1 MSKIVSPYRN
11 IKQHT
16 RISLEPYHM
25 NSDIRNNMKLV
36 LKKKVEKKCNKNGF
50 IDEVFKIL
58 EFNDGIMIPENLNG
72 SAIYNITYHCRIC
85 IPIEN
90 TTIIGNI
97 KMVNPDLIV
106 AINGP
111 LFIFVPKNYV
121 DTNIWDIPEN
131 FTHKKNSKKLGVSN
145 YVKIQIVDKRINQGD
160 SQIKVMGKLLDF
172 ATDDEVE
179 KYYGSKIT
187 KSDTLEQPGEA
198 GEESNFNI

>member
-1 MSKIVSPYRN
+1 MSSIVSPYRN
-11 IKQHT
+11 IKQYT
-16 RISLEPYHM
+16 KIALEPYHM

-50 IDEVFKIL
+50 IDEVFRIL
-58 EFNDGIMIPENLNG
+58 EYNDGIMIPENLNG
-72 SAIYNITYHCRIC
+72 SALYNITYHCRIC

-90 TTIIGNI
+90 TIIIANI

-111 LFIFVPKNYV
+111 LFIFIPKNNV

-131 FTHKKNSKKLGVSN
+131 FTHKKSNVKLAISS
-145 YVKIQIVDKRINQGD
+145 YVKIQIIDKKINQGD
-160 SQIKVMGKLLDF
+160 SQIKIIGKLLDL
-172 ATDDEVE
+172 ATDEEAE

-187 KSDTLEQPGEA
+187 KVDNIEQT
-198 GEESNFNI
+198 EESNFII